1 MQYHFLG
8 KSDIKV
14 SQISLGCMS
23 LKTEESFQQVV
34 PKALDLGIN
43 FFDTADLY
51 EQGQNEV
58 LLGETLGANRKNVI
72 IASKVGNQLS
82 SDKSSWSWNPSKE
95 YILSAIDESLK
106 RLKTDYIDLYQ
117 LHGGTIDDPTDE
129 TIEAFEILKQQGKI
143 RTYGISSIRPNVI
156 REYTK
161 RSNIAS
167 NMMQYSLLDRRPE
180 ETALDLLYQN
190 NISVITRG
198 TVAKGLLA
206 GKPAKDYLGHSAE
219 IVKKASDTI
228 HAIAQKT
235 DKTPAQICCQYVLQ
249 NSAVASTVMGF
260 RTLEQ
265 LLDCVEGNDLV
276 KLSEVDYQALQNAV
290 EAKMYEKH
298 R

>member
-23 LKTEESFQQVV
+23 LKTEEAFQQVI
-34 PKALDLGIN
+34 PKALELGIN

-51 EQGQNEV
+51 DQGQNEV
-58 LLGETLGANRKNVI
+58 LLGKTLGANRKNII
-72 IASKVGNQLS
+72 IASKVGNQLN
-82 SDKSSWSWNPSKE
+82 SDGSSWSWNPSKE

-106 RLKTDYIDLYQ
+106 RLNTDYIDLYQ
-117 LHGGTIDDPTDE
+117 LHGGTIDDPIDE

-143 RTYGISSIRPNVI
+143 RAYGISSIRPNVI
-156 REYTK
+156 RAYAQ

-180 ETALDLLYQN
+180 ETALDLLNQKG
-190 NISVITRG
+190 ISVITRG

-206 GKPAKDYLGHSAE
+206 GKPAKDYLGHSIEA
-219 IVKKASDTI
+219 VKAAADAI
-228 HAIAQKT
+228 QNIAQKT
-235 DKTPAQICCQYVLQ
+235 KRSASQICGQYVLQ
-249 NSAVASTVMGF
+249 HPTVASAVMGF

-265 LLDCVEGNDLV
+265 LLDCVEGNDLAT
-276 KLSEVDYQALQNAV
+276 LSETDYQALQKVV
-290 EAKMYEKH
+290 EVKVYEKH